1 MSDWRGVRHKRHAVD
16 MRLEGM
22 SESRVN
28 VRCMHI
34 QIWLLAE
41 PDSEGVT
48 SPRAADSVC
57 WRHAVLW
64 GNMSELPRLS
74 GCSLRRSTMNTIV
87 KLSFF

>member
-1 MSDWRGVRHKRHAVD
+1 MRSIRFGPTPDLRGGAVCACVPQREEGVSDWRGVRHKRHAVD

-48 SPRAADSVC
+48 RAPPTQCAGDTPC
-57 WRHAVLW
+57 C
-64 GNMSELPRLS
+64 G
-74 GCSLRRSTMNTIV
+74 GT
-87 KLSFF
+87 